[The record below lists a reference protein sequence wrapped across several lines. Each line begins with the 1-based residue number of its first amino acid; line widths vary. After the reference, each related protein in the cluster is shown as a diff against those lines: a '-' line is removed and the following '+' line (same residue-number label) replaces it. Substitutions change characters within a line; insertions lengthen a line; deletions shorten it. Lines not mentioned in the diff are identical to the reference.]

1 MDLNSGYPFWAV
13 KNGLLSTY
21 PRLQNDLNCEVVVIG
36 GGISGA
42 LIAHYLTEANIETVV
57 LEKREIAGGSTSAS
71 TALLQYEID
80 TPLTELVKLIG
91 EQQAV
96 RAYQLCREAI
106 DKVADLAQKVGVADH
121 FSYKTSLYLASSRW
135 HVKQLR
141 QEFAL
146 RQAHGFNLDFLDKAT
161 IGERFS
167 FTAPAALYSYNAGE
181 VDAFQL
187 AHGLFKHAAQHGA
200 KIFDR
205 TGAKEW
211 QANSDGVT
219 VTTETGCQVH
229 AKYLIL
235 AAGYEAQQYI
245 KPKLVKFRSSYA
257 IASEPLTDFT
267 GWYEQCLIWESARPY
282 VYLRTTSEGRAII
295 GGEDDQIDIPA
306 KRDALLERK
315 ATKLTKRFHE
325 FFPHLPLHIDYRWA
339 GTFGETRDGLPY
351 IDNLPDQPR
360 ILVAL
365 GYGGNGITYSIVAAE
380 ILRDRLCQRVNPDAA
395 IFRLDRH

>member
-13 KNGLLSTY
+13 KSGLLSTY
-21 PRLQNDLNCEVVVIG
+21 PRLENDLTCEVVVIG

-80 TPLTELVKLIG
+80 TPLTELVKLVG
-91 EQQAV
+91 EQNAV
-96 RAYQLCREAI
+96 RAYQLCRDAI
-106 DKVADLAQKVGVADH
+106 DKVAEVAQKVGVADH
-121 FSYKTSLYLASSRW
+121 FSYKTSLYLASRRW

-141 QEFAL
+141 QEYEL
-146 RQAHGFNLDFLDKAT
+146 RKAKGFNLDFLEKGA
-161 IGERFS
+161 ISERFS
-167 FTAPAALYSYNAGE
+167 FSAPAALYSYNAGE

-187 AHGLFKHAAQHGA
+187 AHGLFRHAAKHGA
-200 KIFDR
+200 QIFDR
-205 TGAKEW
+205 TSAKEW

-219 VTTETGCQVH
+219 VTTDTGCRIH

-235 AAGYEAQQYI
+235 AAGYEAQNYI
-245 KPKLVKFRSSYA
+245 KQSLVKFRSSYA
-257 IASEPLTDFT
+257 IASELLSDFN

-282 VYLRTTSEGRAII
+282 VYMRTTSEGRAII
-295 GGEDDQIDIPA
+295 GGEDDRIDIPA

-315 ATKLTKRFHE
+315 AAKLSKRFND
-325 FFPHLPLHIDYRWA
+325 FFPHIPLHVDYRWA
-339 GTFGETRDGLPY
+339 GTFGETSDGLPY
-351 IDNLPDQPR
+351 IDHLPDQPR
-360 ILVAL
+360 ILLAL

-380 ILRDRLCQRVNPDAA
+380 LLRDRLCQRPNPDAA